1 MLHRNYALA
10 TVALASFVLAMTD
23 AEASAQRTFVASY
36 GNDANVCSLT
46 QPCRGF
52 AAAITQTISGGEV
65 IALDSAGYGPVTITQ
80 SVSIIAPAGVYAGIS
95 TAQGVTIHAPNIKVA
110 LRGLTINNTS
120 ANGAGYGIYLE
131 QGVELSVESC
141 VISNFYSV
149 SFG

>member
-52 AAAITQTISGGEV
+52 AAAPGV
-65 IALDSAGYGPVTITQ
+65 AG
-80 SVSIIAPAGVYAGIS
+80 
-95 TAQGVTIHAPNIKVA
+95 
-110 LRGLTINNTS
+110 RGL
-120 ANGAGYGIYLE
+120 AAVCDGRLLPGA
-131 QGVELSVESC
+131 
-141 VISNFYSV
+141 
-149 SFG
+149 